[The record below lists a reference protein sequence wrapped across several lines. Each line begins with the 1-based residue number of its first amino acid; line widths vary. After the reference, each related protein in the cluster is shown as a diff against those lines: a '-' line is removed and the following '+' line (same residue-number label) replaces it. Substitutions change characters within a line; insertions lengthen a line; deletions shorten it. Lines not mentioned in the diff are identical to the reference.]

1 MITAPEE
8 IEIFLLKR
16 NQLHFGQSEHEAT
29 PFTTESM
36 QQKFDWNTSTEEADE
51 VLQGIYDDSEDEE
64 LTEIMKLVLKNC
76 VQIAPQKTNP
86 EITVAQLRGKM
97 KVWREGTTTSPSGR
111 HLGHYK
117 SLFTV
122 IDNSLESDDCKEL
135 KEIQERIAGCYVA
148 ILNYAIRHNYSYK
161 RWKQI
166 LNFMIYKEQGNVKIH
181 RLQVIHI

>member
-1 MITAPEE
+1 ME
-8 IEIFLLKR
+8 
-16 NQLHFGQSEHEAT
+16 
-29 PFTTESM
+29 
-36 QQKFDWNTSTEEADE
+36 
-51 VLQGIYDDSEDEE
+51 
-64 LTEIMKLVLKNC
+64 LVLTNC

-86 EITVAQLRGKM
+86 EITITQLQGKM

-166 LNFMIYKEQGNVKIH
+166 LNFMIYKEQGYQHKQSIEYKSRSHGKLCRNTTKMLNSSE
-181 RLQVIHI
+181 R